1 MRRAVHGKGILKHLN
16 ASGRWPSGN
25 VRYYYRPKGQ
35 KGVPLPDLPPS
46 HPDFL
51 SAYARAAGLSVA
63 PLPSPRGGSISA
75 GIADYLKSDAFLSL
89 SAGTRTRRRIM
100 LDDIRGRYGTGLV
113 RDLRPHHIR
122 ADLEGRPPHP
132 ANNRLKCWRG
142 LCRWWQE
149 AGLAEEDAASP
160 VRTRRVLPTEGHLPW
175 SRDDIAKFRARWPHA
190 TSQRLAFEL
199 LFWTGAR
206 MSDAVR
212 LGPGMVDAD
221 GWLSYRQSKTGGK
234 VDVPFTAA
242 APEWAEPSDR
252 VHLFSALREQADRHA
267 VWMVTAQ
274 GRPRSIKAASQW
286 FSAAARATGI
296 TGGRSAHGLRK
307 TRAQIMAERGA
318 TPDQRA
324 AWLGHESLS
333 EVQHYSRGA
342 DRRRMLAGTDPEPQS
357 SNSSDRVPTWMRK

>member
-1 MRRAVHGKGILKHLN
+1 
-16 ASGRWPSGN
+16 
-25 VRYYYRPKGQ
+25 
-35 KGVPLPDLPPS
+35 
-46 HPDFL
+46 
-51 SAYARAAGLSVA
+51 
-63 PLPSPRGGSISA
+63 
-75 GIADYLKSDAFLSL
+75 
-89 SAGTRTRRRIM
+89 M